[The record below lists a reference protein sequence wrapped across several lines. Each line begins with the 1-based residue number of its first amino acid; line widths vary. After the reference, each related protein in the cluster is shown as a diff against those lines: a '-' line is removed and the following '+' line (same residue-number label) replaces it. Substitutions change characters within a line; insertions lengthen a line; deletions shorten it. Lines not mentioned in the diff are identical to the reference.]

1 MSADC
6 FRRGMVLQFEE
17 IESGATFCI
26 GNVHLPAKPSAIE
39 GRLKTLSTAIKKTES
54 CEPIRKVSPLD
65 GLVLITGGT
74 FVDCHN
80 FKFLFEIIAHLSF
93 YRIDHRF

>member
-26 GNVHLPAKPSAIE
+26 GNVHLPARPSAIE

-54 CEPIRKVSPLD
+54 CEPIKKVSALD
-65 GLVLITGGT
+65 GLVLIAGGALWIVIISI
-74 FVDCHN
+74 FCL
-80 FKFLFEIIAHLSF
+80 KPLFIYLSIE
-93 YRIDHRF
+93 YS